1 MTKMRLGFAIA
12 LSMMAIGAT
21 SAKAQ
26 EVEGVTV
33 TGSRIV
39 KERIG
44 RTPGNV
50 PITQSRS
57 PTR

>member
-1 MTKMRLGFAIA
+1 
-12 LSMMAIGAT
+12 MMAIGAT

-57 PTR
+57 PIR